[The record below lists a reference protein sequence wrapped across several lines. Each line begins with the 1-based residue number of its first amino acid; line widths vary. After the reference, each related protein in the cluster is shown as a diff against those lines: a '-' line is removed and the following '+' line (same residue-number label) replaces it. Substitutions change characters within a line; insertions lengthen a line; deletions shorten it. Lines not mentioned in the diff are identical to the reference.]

1 MTITKSD
8 ASPRKGLRILFIG
21 NSYTQGIRRYFT
33 GLANAGRTDA
43 TIEWITQG
51 GFTLSEHAEEEELLD
66 AIRTGEYSIVV
77 LQDQSQAP
85 TLPDYKEKHLPA
97 IKKLNDLITE
107 AGGETVLY
115 MTWGCKN
122 GDSKNSEI
130 FPDDNY
136 DKMQKRLIEGYSI
149 LGAELNAK
157 IAPVGIAWSKL
168 VDEFELYREDESH
181 PSSAGGYLASCV
193 LYNTIFEASPT
204 SITYK
209 GDVKEEVA
217 ETVRETAA
225 ATVAEYIG
233 TT

>member
-1 MTITKSD
+1 MTTTKSD
-8 ASPRKGLRILFIG
+8 VSPRKGLNILFVG

-51 GFTLSEHAEEEELLD
+51 GFTISEHAGEQKVID
-66 AIRTGEYSIVV
+66 AVESGEYSIVV

-97 IKKLNDLITE
+97 IKKLNDII
-107 AGGETVLY
+107 AKVGAETVLY
-115 MTWGCKN
+115 MTWGWKN
-122 GDSKNSEI
+122 GDVENSEI
-130 FPDDNY
+130 FPNDNY
-136 DKMQKRLIEGYSI
+136 DKMQKRLIDGYNN
-149 LGAELNAK
+149 LGSELNATV
-157 IAPVGIAWSKL
+157 APIGIAWSKL

-193 LYNTIFEASPT
+193 LYNTIFRASPT

-225 ATVAEYIG
+225 STVAEYIKN
-233 TT
+233 